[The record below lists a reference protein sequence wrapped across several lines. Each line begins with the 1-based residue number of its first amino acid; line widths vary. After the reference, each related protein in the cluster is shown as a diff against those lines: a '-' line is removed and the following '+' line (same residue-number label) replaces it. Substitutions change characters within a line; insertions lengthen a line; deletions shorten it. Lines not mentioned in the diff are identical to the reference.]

1 MTNPPS
7 VGTIDVLMISTSY
20 PADLSDWRGLFMR
33 HLVEAFARRED
44 LTLRLWAP
52 PGEMPSNVVPATTA
66 SDREWLAALMAAGGI
81 AHLVRQ
87 KGPRAMTAPLRLLS
101 MLHRAYRRD
110 ATVALYHVNWLQNAL
125 PLPRNGRPVLIT
137 VLGNDFQMLKLPGM
151 RALLRR
157 ACRDRAVAICPNAD
171 WMVPE
176 LETVFGDRARVEAVP
191 FGIDPCWFDLRRSPQ
206 GNDKRKWLCV
216 SRLTRAKLGN
226 LLEHGQA
233 FFDGGERE
241 LHLFGPMQESIDLP
255 AWVHYHGPVSP
266 GELCRQW
273 FPNAQGLITLSQHAE
288 GRPQVM
294 LEAMAAGLPIIASG
308 IPAHANFIRHG
319 ETGWLSDSPAQLA
332 AAFAALEQADVNART
347 GLAAR
352 RWAAEHIGTW
362 DDCAG
367 RYLRIYRQLLEQSP
381 R

>member
-1 MTNPPS
+1 MDR
-7 VGTIDVLMISTSY
+7 IDALMVSTSY

-33 HLVEAFARRED
+33 HLVDAFARRED

-52 PGEMPSNVVPATTA
+52 PGEMPSNVVSATTA
-66 SDREWLAALMAAGGI
+66 PEREWLAALMAAGGI

-87 KGPRAMTAPLRLLS
+87 KGPRAVTAPLRLLS
-101 MLHRAYRRD
+101 MLRRTYRRNASVD
-110 ATVALYHVNWLQNAL
+110 LYHVNWLQNAL

-157 ACRDRAVAICPNAD
+157 VCRDRAVAICPNAD

-176 LETVFGDRARVEAVP
+176 LEAVFGDRARVESVA
-191 FGIDPCWFDLRRSPQ
+191 FGIDPCWFNVQRSLPDN
-206 GNDKRKWLCV
+206 GIRKWLCV
-216 SRLTRAKLGN
+216 SRLTKAKLGS
-226 LLEHGQA
+226 LLDHGRA
-233 FFDGGERE
+233 FFDGGDRE
-241 LHLFGPMQESIDLP
+241 LHVFGPMQESIELP

-266 GELCRQW
+266 DELCRQW
-273 FPNAQGLITLSQHAE
+273 FPQAHGLITLSQHAE

-319 ETGWLSDSPAQLA
+319 VTGWLCDSPAQLA
-332 AAFAALEQADVNART
+332 AAFAALEQADANMRT
-347 GLAAR
+347 GLAGR

-362 DDCAG
+362 DDCAA
-367 RYLRIYRQLLEQSP
+367 RYLRIYHQLLEQSP